1 MTPSMMITS
10 TIPAPEGSDSTSRE
24 GKTIPL
30 PVMEGGNAPPALVQK
45 IGNTTYEVS
54 FHFSTTSRETMSDK
68 INRLIANWT
77 HPVFSKFPHSVLDK
91 PSEREPFCRK
101 LVPSWNVKI

>member
-1 MTPSMMITS
+1 MTNDPSMTITS

-30 PVMEGGNAPPALVQK
+30 LVTEGGNAPPAPDAPPPSMVRR
-45 IGNTTYEVS
+45 IGNTIFEVS

-68 INRLIANWT
+68 INRLIRRE
-77 HPVFSKFPHSVLDK
+77 LDA
-91 PSEREPFCRK
+91 S
-101 LVPSWNVKI
+101 